1 MLFSEKFFI
10 FTLNFP
16 IYKRLKQTN
25 GEMKQFDSSL
35 LHDKLKEYFGFS
47 SFKGNQ
53 EAVIRNVL
61 EGKDTFVL
69 MPTGGGKSLCY
80 QLPALLMDGVAI
92 VISPLIALMKN
103 QVDAMRTFSA
113 ESGIAHFLNSSLN
126 KTAVAQ
132 VRADVLAG
140 KTKLLYFAPE
150 SLTKED
156 NVAFLHKIKV
166 SFYAID
172 EAHCISEWGHDFR
185 PEYRRI
191 RPIINEIGTAPL
203 IALTATATPK
213 VQMDIQKNLGMSDAS
228 VFKSS
233 FNRPN
238 LYYEIRPKRNVDHD
252 IIRFIK
258 QNEGKSGIIY
268 CLSRK
273 KVEELTELLVANGIR
288 ARAYHAGMD
297 AATRAANQDDFLME
311 RVEVIVATIAFGMG
325 IDKPDVRYV
334 IHYDIPKSLEGYYQE
349 TGRAGRDGGEGHCL
363 TFYSYKDIQKLEKFM
378 QGKPIAE
385 QEIGKLLLLETVSYA
400 ESSMCRRKTL
410 LHYFGEEY
418 TEENCGNCDNCRN
431 PKPKIDARAALKM
444 ALEALRD
451 IGDKFKADYLIN
463 VLTGKTTAL
472 IKSYGHN
479 KSKWFG
485 AGAEHDARFWGAVL
499 RQALILGLVDKNIE
513 NYGLISVNRKGENF
527 IAMPFPVTVT
537 LDHDYDEEEKEAEA
551 VVPMGKGGAADE
563 ELFAMLK
570 DLRKKVA
577 KQHGLP
583 PFVIFQDPSLEDMA
597 VQYPITIEEMQNIT
611 GVGVGKARKFGEE
624 FVKLIKAYVEEK
636 EIIRP
641 QDMIVKSVGNK
652 SGNKIFIIQSIDRKM
667 DFEDIAR
674 AKDLDFDELLT
685 EIEGIVNSGTKL
697 DISYYLRDFMDEDKI
712 EDIYLYF
719 KEDAQSDS
727 LDAAIDELGADYT
740 EEEIRLVRIKF
751 ICEQGN

>member
-1 MLFSEKFFI
+1 MATEQGGILHEK
-10 FTLNFP
+10 
-16 IYKRLKQTN
+16 
-25 GEMKQFDSSL
+25 
-35 LHDKLKEYFGFS
+35 LHEYFGFT

-53 EAVIRNVL
+53 EAVIKNVL
-61 EGKDTFVL
+61 AGKDTFVL

-80 QLPALLMDGVAI
+80 QLPALIMDGVAI

-103 QVDAMRTFSA
+103 QVDAMRTFST

-126 KTAVAQ
+126 KSAIAQ
-132 VRADVLAG
+132 VRQDVLEG
-140 KTKLLYFAPE
+140 RTKLLYFAPE

-156 NVAFLHKIKV
+156 NIAFLRKIKI

-191 RPIINEIGTAPL
+191 RPIINDIGAAPL

-213 VQMDIQKNLGMSDAS
+213 VQMDIQKNLGMTDAT
-228 VFKSS
+228 VFRSS

-238 LYYEIRPKRNVDHD
+238 LYYELRPKHNVDHD

-258 QNEGKSGIIY
+258 QNSGKSGIIY

-273 KVEELTELLVANGIR
+273 KVEELAELLMANGIK
-288 ARAYHAGMD
+288 ALAYHAGMD
-297 AATRAANQDDFLME
+297 AQTRADNQDAFLHE
-311 RVEVIVATIAFGMG
+311 RVDVIVATIAFGMG

-378 QGKPIAE
+378 QGKPVAE

-400 ESSMCRRKTL
+400 ESSMCRRRSL

-418 TEENCGNCDNCRN
+418 EQSNCGACDNCCN
-431 PKPKIDARAALKM
+431 PKPKVEAKEHLQL
-444 ALEALRD
+444 ALETLMA
-451 IGDKFKADYLIN
+451 IGDKFKIDHLVS
-463 VLTGKTTAL
+463 VLMGKVTAM

-479 KSKWFG
+479 NLELFG
-485 AGAEHDARFWGAVL
+485 AGQDKDARFWNAVV
-499 RQALILGLVDKNIE
+499 RQGLIMGLIDKNIE
-513 NYGLISVNRKGENF
+513 NYGLISVNARGEQY
-527 IAMPFPVTVT
+527 IKKPTSVSIT
-537 LDHDYDEEEKEAEA
+537 LDHDYDSEDQEDMIGPQK
-551 VVPMGKGGAADE
+551 GGGAADE

-570 DLRKKVA
+570 DLRRKVA
-577 KQHGLP
+577 KQAGLAP
-583 PFVIFQDPSLEDMA
+583 YVVFQDPSLEDMSI
-597 VQYPITIEEMQNIT
+597 QYPITMEEMQTIS
-611 GVGVGKARKFGEE
+611 GVGVGKAQKYGAE
-624 FVKLIKAYVEEK
+624 FIKLIKAYVDEK

-641 QDMIVKSVGNK
+641 QDMVVKGVANK
-652 SGNKIFIIQSIDRKM
+652 SNNKIFIIQSIDRKM

-674 AKDLDFDELLT
+674 ARNLDMDELLS
-685 EIEGIVNSGTKL
+685 EIEAIVNSGTRL
-697 DISYYLRDFMDEDKI
+697 NIQYYLNTIMDDDKV

-719 KEDAQSDS
+719 KEDAETDS
-727 LDAAIDELGADYT
+727 LDAAIEELGSEYS

-751 ICEQGN
+751 ISEVAN

>member
-1 MLFSEKFFI
+1 
-10 FTLNFP
+10 
-16 IYKRLKQTN
+16 
-25 GEMKQFDSSL
+25 MKQFESSL

-80 QLPALLMDGVAI
+80 QLPAMLMEGVAI

-191 RPIINEIGTAPL
+191 RPIINEIGAAPL

-213 VQMDIQKNLGMSDAS
+213 VQLDIQKNLGMSDAS

-238 LYYEIRPKRNVDHD
+238 LYYEIRPKRDVDRD

-288 ARAYHAGMD
+288 ALAYHAGMD

-349 TGRAGRDGGEGHCL
+349 TGRAGRDGGEGYCL

-685 EIEGIVNSGTKL
+685 EIEGIVNAGTKL
-697 DISYYLRDFMDEDKI
+697 DISYYLKEFMDEDKI

>member
-1 MLFSEKFFI
+1 
-10 FTLNFP
+10 
-16 IYKRLKQTN
+16 
-25 GEMKQFDSSL
+25 MKQFESSL

-80 QLPALLMDGVAI
+80 QLPAMLMEGVAI

-191 RPIINEIGTAPL
+191 RPIINEIGAAPL

-213 VQMDIQKNLGMSDAS
+213 VQLDIQKNLGMSDAS

-238 LYYEIRPKRNVDHD
+238 LYYEIRPKGDVDRD

-288 ARAYHAGMD
+288 ALAYHAGMD

-349 TGRAGRDGGEGHCL
+349 TGRAGRDGGEGYCL

-485 AGAEHDARFWGAVL
+485 AGAEHDVRFWGAVL

-624 FVKLIKAYVEEK
+624 FVKLIKAYVEEE

-719 KEDAQSDS
+719 KEDAESDS